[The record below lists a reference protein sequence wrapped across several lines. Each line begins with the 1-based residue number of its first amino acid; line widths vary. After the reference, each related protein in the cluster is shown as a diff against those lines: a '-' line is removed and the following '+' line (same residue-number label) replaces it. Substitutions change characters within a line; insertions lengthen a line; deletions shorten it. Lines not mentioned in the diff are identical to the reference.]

1 MTWSV
6 VVSLG
11 DRGRSCI
18 GVCIGRRSNDSIVE
32 RPRARAETVALTLV
46 GLALFG
52 TGQVRGG
59 KPAAAPTRSTETALS
74 KAN

>member
-1 MTWSV
+1 MSRAAGAVALVFALGGGVMTALSSV
-6 VVSLG
+6 LG
-11 DRGRSCI
+11 TH
-18 GVCIGRRSNDSIVE
+18 
-32 RPRARAETVALTLV
+32 AETVALTLV

-52 TGQVRGG
+52 TGQVLGG